1 MTTPREYF
9 AYLLEGFKRELELQ
23 RELLDIARKKENLL
37 VTNNIEAL
45 VPLLEQEEDLVF
57 QTCSVEKRLKNIWTE
72 LTERFFP
79 DAGDMSLS
87 KVIELADEDLRE
99 DFQKVRE
106 ELTMVVRELRELN
119 RRNAILIEDIL
130 NYISVVF
137 SLLLRETERQE
148 NPYGSLR
155 RGWYEGSVRGV
166 LIDGVV

>member
-9 AYLLEGFKRELELQ
+9 AYLLEGLKRELELQ
-23 RELLDIARKKENLL
+23 QELLDIARKKQGLL

-45 VPLLEQEEDLVF
+45 VPLLEREEDLVF
-57 QTCSVEKRLKNIWTE
+57 QTCSMEKRLKNIWKE

-79 DAGDMSLS
+79 NAGEMHLS
-87 KVIELADEDLRE
+87 KIIELADMDM
-99 DFQKVRE
+99 RE
-106 ELTMVVRELRELN
+106 EFRRLQESLTAVVEELRELN

-137 SLLLRETERQE
+137 SLLLREAERQE
-148 NPYGSLR
+148 SPYGVFRKGLP
-155 RGWYEGSVRGV
+155 EGSIRGV